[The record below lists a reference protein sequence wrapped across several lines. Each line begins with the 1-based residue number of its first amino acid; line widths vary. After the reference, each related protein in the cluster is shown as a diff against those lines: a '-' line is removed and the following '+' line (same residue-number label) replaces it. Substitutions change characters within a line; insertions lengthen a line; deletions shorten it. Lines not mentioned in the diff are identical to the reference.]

1 MKNFILSLLCG
12 FVFVSC
18 SSEPKHEVGKL
29 VNTGSEESPMYHM
42 TIETLDGVDSLVKV
56 NFYIPEEIVDS
67 LNISEDVIRKICEE
81 SLSYG
86 DWDVTHKRTYRFKEN
101 VNSISY
107 YKEDATILAWVYG
120 IASNGFGVEGDINT
134 MIEFDTTGVMRRDEY
149 DVPIITSREY

>member
-1 MKNFILSLLCG
+1 MKNFLLSLLCG
-12 FVFVSC
+12 LVFVSC
-18 SSEPKHEVGKL
+18 SSEPENEVGKL
-29 VNTGSEESPMYHM
+29 INSGSEESPFYHM
-42 TIETLDGVDSLVKV
+42 TIETSDGVDSLVKV
-56 NFYIPEEIVDS
+56 DFYIPEQIVDS

-86 DWDVTHKRTYRFKEN
+86 DWDVKNKRTYRFKEN

-149 DVPIITSREY
+149 DIPIITSREY